1 MNELE
6 LNTRTNLLAALSNLD
21 EWPEYN
27 GKKMPRAS
35 QWIADLIYHLAD
47 NGELPDDEKVCTQ
60 ACANLGIPFDPGAK
74 EKDDERVPIIRRLIW
89 LNRDTARKRIK
100 EEKHAAMLAA
110 GWSPFTQEILVKAKY
125 EDRRVLVYFPNIH
138 YEVKCKA
145 KEFRDGMWA
154 MPPRC
159 TRTGYRP
166 DPEAYARIIYTERKA
181 A

>member
-1 MNELE
+1 MNEPE
-6 LNTRTNLLAALSNLD
+6 LNTRADLLHALNNLD

-35 QWIADLIYHLAD
+35 QWIADLIYHLAV
-47 NGELPDDEKVCTQ
+47 NGEVPDDERICTR
-60 ACANLGIPFDPGAK
+60 ACANLGIPFEPDAK
-74 EKDDERVPIIRRLIW
+74 EKDDERVPVIRRLIW
-89 LNRDTARKRIK
+89 LNREKAEKRIK

-110 GWSPFTQEILVKAKY
+110 GWSPFTEELLVKARY
-125 EDRRVLVYFPNIH
+125 EDRHVSVYFPHTN
-138 YEVKCKA
+138 YMVKCKP

-166 DPEAYARIIYTERKA
+166 DPQAYARIIYTERRA